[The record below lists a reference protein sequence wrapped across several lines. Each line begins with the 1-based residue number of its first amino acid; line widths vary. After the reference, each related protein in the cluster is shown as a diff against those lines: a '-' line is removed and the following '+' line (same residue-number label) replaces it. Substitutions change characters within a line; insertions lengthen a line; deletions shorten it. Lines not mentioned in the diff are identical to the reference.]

1 MTDPQ
6 NPSGPPREQPGGD
19 QSAPI
24 YGDVPRYGYQQPG
37 TPEQGFSTSAPQESY
52 QPPYQQ
58 SYQQQSYPPPDQQ
71 PYPGQQPHPGQ
82 PYAGQPYAGQPYAGQ
97 PYAGEPDPG
106 QPYAGQPYAQAYPGA
121 GYPVPV
127 YPYAP
132 WLRRVGAYLIDFLP
146 SLIAT
151 IPFYIGYFIW
161 LTSMMQQTDL
171 PPGVVPDLTAGFGWM
186 AVGGVLLLAALG
198 WQIYNRWIVA
208 GRTGQSLGKRVL
220 KIKLVAE
227 ATGQPIGA
235 LNAFLRDLVH
245 ILDGIAY
252 IGYLWPLW
260 DDKRQTFADK
270 LMKTVVPDVPGSTPA
285 TGTGA

>member
-6 NPSGPPREQPGGD
+6 NQSGRPPEQPGIDPATPIYGE
-19 QSAPI
+19 API
-24 YGDVPRYGYQQPG
+24 YGDVPRYGYQQSG
-37 TPEQGFSTSAPQESY
+37 AAEQGYPTQAPQESY

-58 SYQQQSYPPPDQQ
+58 QSYPPPVQQ
-71 PYPGQQPHPGQ
+71 PYPGQPYAEQPYPGQGYSGQ
-82 PYAGQPYAGQPYAGQ
+82 PY
-97 PYAGEPDPG
+97 PG
-106 QPYAGQPYAQAYPGA
+106 QGYAGQPYAQPHPEVD
-121 GYPVPV
+121 YPVPV

-151 IPFYIGYFIW
+151 IPFYIGYFMW
-161 LTSMMQQTDL
+161 LTSMVQQSNL
-171 PPGVVPDLTAGFGWM
+171 PPGAVPDFTAGLGWM

-252 IGYLWPLW
+252 VGYLWPLW

-270 LMKTVVPDVPGSTPA
+270 LMKTVVPDVPASIPASSTEA
-285 TGTGA
+285 